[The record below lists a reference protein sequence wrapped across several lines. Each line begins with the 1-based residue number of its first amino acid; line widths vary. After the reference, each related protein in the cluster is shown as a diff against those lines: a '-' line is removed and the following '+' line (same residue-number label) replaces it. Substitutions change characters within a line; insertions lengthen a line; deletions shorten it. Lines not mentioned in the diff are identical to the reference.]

1 MARCCRARMH
11 SLNGQQQR
19 LLNMSTTNR
28 EDWLMAEAE
37 YLLRLANQRVL
48 IERSATSAVGLLES
62 ADAIMEQV
70 AAGLGDPELFA
81 IRRAIAQD
89 LAALRLRDAP
99 VMRAH
104 EVLTCR
110 LVQPV
115 CEPLAQAAAVHE
127 HDRRAMCADHL
138 DQARIHGRPDAVLT
152 RRFIVVGEHKR
163 PGARLIG
170 RQHLVTARLRLDYRT
185 RHVIDRDDD
194 LKVERGRSVRVDDA
208 DRTITAKEPRDFR
221 RGPCRGGQT
230 DPLRVFVSERGKAL
244 ERQRQVR
251 AALRRCHRVHL
262 VDDHPADRAQRL
274 ARLGPEDQVQRFRRR
289 DEDLRRV
296 LRLPA
301 AILLAGELPWVAV
314 QPDGGI
320 VIQPPLRRGA
330 DEATEDRTFALLRYP
345 AGSAA
350 PDTIG
355 RSTLPASADVQGYP
369 APGWFRLAPAVGA
382 DGALMLAG
390 EDARYRVKAYDAA
403 GDHVAV
409 ICRDAPAEPLSP
421 WERGDSAPEDFP
433 SELLSELRSASRPDT
448 LAAIG
453 RIFLSVEG
461 GLWVQR
467 ARPSLLLGDFL
478 GVPGSEYDI
487 FDPDGRFLGSVRA
500 PDRVTLQGALGD
512 TVFAF
517 ATGELDETEI
527 VAYRLALE

>member
-1 MARCCRARMH
+1 MAVCEVDSPDVRATMSSGPGAWEQAGITPRLEELWRAGGLREGEELAYPAGLAVSGAGRVAVTDF
-11 SLNGQQQR
+11 SLSEVVVIEPDGRWSGPVVRRGQGPGE
-19 LLNMSTTNR
+19 LATPVASTW
-28 EDWLMAEAE
+28 D
-37 YLLRLANQRVL
+37 
-48 IERSATSAVGLLES
+48 
-62 ADAIMEQV
+62 
-70 AAGLGDPELFA
+70 AAGNLVIFDLTAAKVLF
-81 IRRAIAQD
+81 
-89 LAALRLRDAP
+89 
-99 VMRAH
+99 
-104 EVLTCR
+104 
-110 LVQPV
+110 
-115 CEPLAQAAAVHE
+115 
-127 HDRRAMCADHL
+127 
-138 DQARIHGRPDAVLT
+138 HGETGPA
-152 RRFIVVGEHKR
+152 
-163 PGARLIG
+163 
-170 RQHLVTARLRLDYRT
+170 
-185 RHVIDRDDD
+185 RDD
-194 LKVERGRSVRVDDA
+194 LPV
-208 DRTITAKEPRDFR
+208 PR
-221 RGPCRGGQT
+221 
-230 DPLRVFVSERGKAL
+230 EM
-244 ERQRQVR
+244 
-251 AALRRCHRVHL
+251 
-262 VDDHPADRAQRL
+262 
-274 ARLGPEDQVQRFRRR
+274 
-289 DEDLRRV
+289 
-296 LRLPA
+296 PA

-355 RSTLPASADVQGYP
+355 RSILPASADVQGYP